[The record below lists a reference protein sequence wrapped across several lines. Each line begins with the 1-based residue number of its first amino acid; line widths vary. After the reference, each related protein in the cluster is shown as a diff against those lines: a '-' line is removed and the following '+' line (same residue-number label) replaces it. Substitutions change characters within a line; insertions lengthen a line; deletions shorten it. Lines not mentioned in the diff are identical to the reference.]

1 MPAIVLLLRALIAA
15 GVPAD
20 AAECKAP
27 KVVVATSVGIVYC
40 ADPAFDAV
48 VAAQAQKIRADVRAQ
63 RQAGKLI
70 VYASTPI
77 SPRGGGHVATNLA
90 VAASVKARIEKEYGA
105 AVWGRDPRRCQ
116 MGAGK
121 GGQPGGG
128 GEMGTGN
135 ARAPRGG

>member
-1 MPAIVLLLRALIAA
+1 MLAIVLLLLALIAA

-27 KVVVATSVGIVYC
+27 KVVVATSVGFVYC

-48 VAAQAQKIRADVRAQ
+48 VAAQAQKIRADIRAQ

-90 VAASVKARIEKEYGA
+90 VAASVKARIEKEDGA
-105 AVWGRDPRRCQ
+105 A
-116 MGAGK
+116 
-121 GGQPGGG
+121 GGG
-128 GEMGTGN
+128 GG
-135 ARAPRGG
+135 PRRHSKEGGEREEPA